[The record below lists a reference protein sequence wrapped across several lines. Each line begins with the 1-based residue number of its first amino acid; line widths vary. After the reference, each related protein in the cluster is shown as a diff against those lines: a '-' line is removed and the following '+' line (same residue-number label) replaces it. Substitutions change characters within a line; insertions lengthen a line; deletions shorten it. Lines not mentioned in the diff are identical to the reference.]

1 MRREDKFVL
10 SRRSYAVNLSS
21 LRSYPAWCGTDTS
34 LDELPGNWLMVDA
47 VWFRRRK
54 GATVACAG
62 YITNSQDQAPA
73 DASEFLT
80 RIPARFSV
88 YGGTCLARWDG
99 KGFWAAGQDPE
110 ENARFLE
117 LLRPMLAAFP
127 ECPAGWDG
135 WWVF

>member
-10 SRRSYAVNLSS
+10 SHRQYAIDLGS
-21 LRSYPAWCGTDTS
+21 LRLRFPEPPHESWAGW
-34 LDELPGNWLMVDA
+34 WMVDA

-62 YITNSQDQAPA
+62 FIDNCQTKVPT
-73 DASEFLT
+73 DAAEFLT
-80 RIPARFSV
+80 RISEGASV
-88 YGGTCLARWDG
+88 YGGDCLARWDG
-99 KGFWAAGQDPE
+99 ENFWAAGQDPE

-117 LLRPMLAAFP
+117 LLRPMLTAYP
-127 ECPAGWDG
+127 EAPSGYDG